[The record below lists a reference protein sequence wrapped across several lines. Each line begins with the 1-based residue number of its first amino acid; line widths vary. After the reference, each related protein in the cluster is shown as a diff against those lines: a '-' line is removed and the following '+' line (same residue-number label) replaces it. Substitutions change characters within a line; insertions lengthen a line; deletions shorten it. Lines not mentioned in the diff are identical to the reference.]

1 MFTSRVLV
9 AILGPLRT
17 CAVAY
22 GDLYD
27 VFKIQSPR
35 EFSLDTNASIV
46 ESHLGRYSR
55 WIKSLTTTTEG
66 SDDEEKPPWRALPTM
81 RREDWRLAASQ
92 RSNSASIGFVPNT
105 RMR

>member
-1 MFTSRVLV
+1 MFTSCVLI

-22 GDLYD
+22 GDLYE

-35 EFSLDTNASIV
+35 VFSLDTNASIV
-46 ESHLGRYSR
+46 ESHLGRYS
-55 WIKSLTTTTEG
+55 KSLATTAEGATTRKSRPGE
-66 SDDEEKPPWRALPTM
+66 LPTM
-81 RREDWRLAASQ
+81 RDDWRLAASQ
-92 RSNSASIGFVPNT
+92 RSNSAPIAFVPNT

>member
-9 AILGPLRT
+9 AILRPLRT

-46 ESHLGRYSR
+46 ESHLGEVFTMDKES
-55 WIKSLTTTTEG
+55 G
-66 SDDEEKPPWRALPTM
+66 NDDR
-81 RREDWRLAASQ
+81 
-92 RSNSASIGFVPNT
+92 GG
-105 RMR
+105 